1 MTRHRLL
8 QGFTNS
14 YIGFEEGELV
24 ILLDD
29 RGTSGGYEGLLPPPP
44 QASHH
49 LVMIKNRHGRKVR
62 VPRSLLSPAVV
73 EFNCQLCDCAPM
85 ALHRDY
91 VTHMI
96 DCHLRTHLIKG
107 LNMKKQA
114 MCPFPTCAAMNWPI
128 LDNLLYH
135 YASHHNV
142 LEKVLMYETEK
153 AVMELRKE
161 LRHRES
167 TIEELVKETEEL
179 KMQAGNVNSK
189 LEAKGTFVKHT
200 SNVHEEITRSRQ
212 SCESSQVNYAQE
224 LEKLSLTFKTKCDEL
239 KLLSSEASSQMLEQ
253 TVVSST
259 EEVARY
265 SNYCNFKNKEICR
278 KDEFMEAKERKD
290 SVKIEPLHDLTE
302 DCRKPNEELL
312 IEMENVNRQNEN
324 LKNIIEIGKSTVE
337 TAKKINHDLAGE
349 NRLMKGREKQTSID
363 LVGFENSL
371 AVLAVEK
378 EKLGVKYL
386 QLQER
391 LRLKT
396 SEAAKKELEMKGKY
410 QAMTE
415 ELQHLQS
422 LLSTDGDA
430 RIEYSRNLNEKIKKL
445 SGQVKSLT
453 TMRDDARKKLC
464 KVKENLKQME
474 DAKRS
479 IEADNKVLVIENR
492 NASNEIKTMK
502 HHLNSSRN
510 NIVDKAVAK
519 DELLGMKKELS
530 KKTSELNSS
539 QKKIKKLSS
548 ELSSILVELRNSKDA
563 QNKAEK
569 SALKLQDK
577 IDDLEAKLKLKN
589 NEYEA
594 QAIELEAASK
604 SLENMGERIEFY
616 VGQCSEFEV
625 KDNKYQKEVELLQKA
640 VEKSTEQQ
648 FALEKELESVRE
660 EIIFYRDQEE
670 VLVDEIEKL
679 KSKNLASNNLPVSWS
694 GEEDLAEKYRQQCG
708 LVEELL
714 RKQEK
719 MVAQDRRKDWEMEN
733 YRQRL
738 DAAFEAE
745 VSYPCL
751 LSAESCLAPS
761 MNEALDLR
769 MGTCAKDKSEGGVEN
784 VKVETEDCPGV
795 RTGGTKRKYYH
806 SPGPSF
812 ELVSPSHITS
822 PREISWDST
831 CPMPQLQEDLA
842 PAVKVVCVEKVKE
855 EVVM

>member
-8 QGFTNS
+8 QGFNNS

-29 RGTSGGYEGLLPPPP
+29 RGSSGGYESLLPHPP

-96 DCHLRTHLIKG
+96 DCHLRTHLLKG
-107 LNMKKQA
+107 LNMKKQP

-153 AVMELRKE
+153 AMMELRKE
-161 LRHRES
+161 VRDRES
-167 TIEELVKETEEL
+167 TIEELVKENEEL
-179 KMQAGNVNSK
+179 KMQARNVNSK
-189 LEAKGTFVKHT
+189 MEAKGTFVKQT
-200 SNVHEEITRSRQ
+200 SNVHEEG
-212 SCESSQVNYAQE
+212 CESSQVNYAKE

-239 KLLSSEASSQMLEQ
+239 KLLSLETSGEMLEQ
-253 TVVSST
+253 KVVSST
-259 EEVARY
+259 EEVVRY
-265 SNYCNFKNKEICR
+265 SNYYNFKNKEICG
-278 KDEFMEAKERKD
+278 KDEFMDAKERKD
-290 SVKIEPLHDLTE
+290 SVKVEPLHDLRE

-337 TAKKINHDLAGE
+337 TAKKINQDLAGE

-396 SEAAKKELEMKGKY
+396 SEAAKRELEMKGKY
-410 QAMTE
+410 QAMAE

-430 RIEYSRNLNEKIKKL
+430 RIEYSRKMNEKVQKL

-453 TMRDDARKKLC
+453 AMRDDARKKLC
-464 KVKENLKQME
+464 KVKENLKQVE

-479 IEADNKVLVIENR
+479 VEADNKVLVIENR
-492 NASNEIKTMK
+492 NASTEIKTMK

-510 NIVDKAVAK
+510 NIVDKAIAK
-519 DELLGMKKELS
+519 DELLGMKKELA
-530 KKTSELNSS
+530 KKTSELDSS

-548 ELSSILVELRNSKDA
+548 ELSSILAELKSSKDA

-569 SALKLQDK
+569 SASKMQDR
-577 IDDLEAKLKLKN
+577 IDD
-589 NEYEA
+589 
-594 QAIELEAASK
+594 
-604 SLENMGERIEFY
+604 
-616 VGQCSEFEV
+616 
-625 KDNKYQKEVELLQKA
+625 
-640 VEKSTEQQ
+640 
-648 FALEKELESVRE
+648 
-660 EIIFYRDQEE
+660 
-670 VLVDEIEKL
+670 
-679 KSKNLASNNLPVSWS
+679 
-694 GEEDLAEKYRQQCG
+694 
-708 LVEELL
+708 
-714 RKQEK
+714 
-719 MVAQDRRKDWEMEN
+719 
-733 YRQRL
+733 
-738 DAAFEAE
+738 
-745 VSYPCL
+745 
-751 LSAESCLAPS
+751 
-761 MNEALDLR
+761 
-769 MGTCAKDKSEGGVEN
+769 
-784 VKVETEDCPGV
+784 
-795 RTGGTKRKYYH
+795 
-806 SPGPSF
+806 
-812 ELVSPSHITS
+812 
-822 PREISWDST
+822 
-831 CPMPQLQEDLA
+831 
-842 PAVKVVCVEKVKE
+842 
-855 EVVM
+855 